1 MEKMTQEQID
11 VRIKEM
17 RKQHEIMCI
26 ETAVLVNETKLL
38 EIEST
43 RVKILDKNDELQFK
57 LEELRQG

>member
-26 ETAVLVNETKLL
+26 ETAVLANETKLL